1 MSETGTSPGGS
12 AHDPSDQLRHDLK
25 TPLVAI
31 HGRAQL
37 LARAVRRSRS
47 LSDAERETF
56 LDGLTAIEGAV
67 RDMVTL
73 IDDIGREGRG

>member
-1 MSETGTSPGGS
+1 MAETDTSLDRP

-47 LSDAERETF
+47 LSDAEREAF

-67 RDMVTL
+67 REMVTL

>member
-1 MSETGTSPGGS
+1 MAETDTSPDWP

-37 LARAVRRSRS
+37 LARAVRCSRS
-47 LSDAERETF
+47 LSDTERETF

-67 RDMVTL
+67 REMVTL